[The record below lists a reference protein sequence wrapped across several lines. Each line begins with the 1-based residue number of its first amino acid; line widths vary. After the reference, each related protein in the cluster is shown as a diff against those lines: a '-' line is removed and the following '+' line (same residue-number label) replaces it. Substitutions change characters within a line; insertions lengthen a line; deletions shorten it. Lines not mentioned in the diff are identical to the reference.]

1 MSVQPSKPH
10 VKVSYNAKKILI
22 DNPMVSFAQL
32 CEKKFASRLSMR
44 LVASMK
50 LGFTVLHDTFRS
62 TALKTSL

>member
-1 MSVQPSKPH
+1 ME
-10 VKVSYNAKKILI
+10 KKILI